1 MRYRLDLVLK
11 PAEGALVRVIGMTER
26 RGFRPCAIQ
35 GAAAPDDAGRWHLQ
49 LDVDSTRRR
58 KRCACSWKKCTTAS
72 RWRSRPWTR
81 WRPPHEPADLA
92 G

>member
-35 GAAAPDDAGRWHLQ
+35 GAA
-49 LDVDSTRRR
+49 
-58 KRCACSWKKCTTAS
+58 
-72 RWRSRPWTR
+72 
-81 WRPPHEPADLA
+81 
-92 G
+92 

>member
-35 GAAAPDDAGRWHLQ
+35 GAAYPDGSGRWHLQ
-49 LDVDSTRRR
+49 LDVDS
-58 KRCACSWKKCTTAS
+58 
-72 RWRSRPWTR
+72 SRPPETLR
-81 WRPPHEPADLA
+81 LQLA
-92 G
+92 KVYDCEAVTITALESIEAAA